1 MKKIISLS
9 VISLI
14 SILFISGCGS
24 NGTQVN
30 TPVVNKDYKTIF
42 ISSSADFK
50 EGSNIDSRIKA
61 ECNLNSQIIDY
72 LKIYG
77 AKNNLNFVVTD
88 NKNSKENTLNLTID
102 NAVSSGNAF
111 IGHRKFV
118 SISGK
123 LKNQGKTYSFKA
135 ARKSGGGF
143 LGGYKSSCAVLGGTV
158 KRLARDTAEWA
169 ALPNDSAR
177 LGDVYLLQ

>member
-1 MKKIISLS
+1 MKKLIGIS
-9 VISLI
+9 
-14 SILFISGCGS
+14 SILFTIIVLTGCGANGS
-24 NGTQVN
+24 NAS
-30 TPVVNKDYKTIF
+30 TPEVNKNAKTIYIKNF
-42 ISSSADFK
+42 ASYA
-50 EGSNIDSRIKA
+50 ENSRIQPSIKK

-77 AKNNLNFVVTD
+77 AKNNINFVVTSD
-88 NKNSKENTLNLTID
+88 MKSHKNTLELIID
-102 NAVSSGNAF
+102 DAVSSGNAF

-123 LKNQGKTYSFKA
+123 LKNQGEDYSFKA

-143 LGGYKSSCAVLGGTV
+143 FGAYKSSCAVLGGTV

-169 ALPNDSAR
+169 SMPNNNAR
-177 LGDVYLLQ
+177 LGDIYLLR